1 MTRARIVGVVSVIV
15 LVGLFA
21 LVFQQGFTAFE
32 FRRYDDAVLLV
43 DGEVGG
49 AVSRT
54 LWGDRQF
61 DVIALALL
69 LLVTGIGCA
78 GVLRPE
84 QGDTAWYR

>member
-1 MTRARIVGVVSVIV
+1 MTRRRIVGAVSAIV

-21 LVFQQGFTAFE
+21 LVFQQGFAVFE
-32 FRRYDDAVLLV
+32 FRRYDNAVLPV
-43 DGEVGG
+43 DGEVGD

-54 LWGDRQF
+54 LWDDRQL
-61 DVIALALL
+61 DVIVLALL